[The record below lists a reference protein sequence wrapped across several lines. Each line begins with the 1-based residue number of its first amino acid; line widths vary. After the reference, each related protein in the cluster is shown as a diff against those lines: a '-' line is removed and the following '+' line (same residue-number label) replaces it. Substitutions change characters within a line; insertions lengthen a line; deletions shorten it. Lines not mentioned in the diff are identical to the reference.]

1 MADTW
6 TVQRTLQWCTGYLEQ
21 HDDEHPRLSAEW
33 LLSAA
38 TGLTRVELYV
48 FFDRPLS
55 EDERAV
61 LRESLKRR
69 GRGEPLQYVTG
80 EAAFRHIVVKTAPGV
95 LIPRPETEVLVQ
107 VVLDHFDGVENVR
120 ALEVGCGTGCVAASL
135 AKEGG
140 MQVTA
145 TDISPEALACAQRNI
160 EALHLEEQVQV
171 VEADCVAGVEG
182 PFDVLVSNPPYI
194 PTAELEGLD
203 REVVGFEPRLAL
215 DGGPDGLT
223 FFDRLV
229 AEAMPLLISGGFFAI
244 ELHETCLDEA
254 AARLETAGM
263 QEIEITCDLAGRKRV
278 VSGVRL

>member
-1 MADTW
+1 MTDTW

-38 TGLTRVELYV
+38 TGLTRVELYAY
-48 FFDRPLS
+48 FDRPLS

-107 VVLDHFDGVENVR
+107 IALDHFAGVEGVR

-140 MQVTA
+140 MQVTT
-145 TDISPEALACAQRNI
+145 TDISPEALSCAQRNV
-160 EALHLEEQVQV
+160 EALRLEEQVDI
-171 VEADCVAGVEG
+171 VEADCVDGVQG
-182 PFDVLVSNPPYI
+182 PFDLLVSNPPYI

-215 DGGPDGLT
+215 DGGADGLV

-229 AEAMPLLISGGFFAI
+229 AEAVSLLVSGGFFAF
-244 ELHETCLDEA
+244 ELHETCLGEA
-254 AARLETAGM
+254 AARLEAAGM
-263 QEIEITCDLAGRKRV
+263 REIEITCDLAGRKRI
-278 VSGVRL
+278 VSGLRP